1 MDKIK
6 VSDAEWRIMKVLWG
20 GADRTL
26 GEIIEALG
34 EENHWSYT
42 TVRTLLVRLVEKKAV
57 EADKSTGVYRY
68 RAIYDEKECVKVEV
82 RSFLS
87 RVFDNSPVR
96 LIAALVEDGEIDEK
110 ERKEILRLLSELHGE
125 EENK

>member
-6 VSDAEWRIMKVLWG
+6 VSDAEWRVMKVLWS

-34 EENHWSYT
+34 EENRWSYT
-42 TVRTLLVRLVEKKAV
+42 TVRTLLVRLVDKHAV
-57 EADKSTGVYRY
+57 EADKSSGVYRY
-68 RAIYDEKECVKVEV
+68 RAIYDEKECVKVEI

-87 RVFDNSPVR
+87 RVFDNSPTR

-125 EENK
+125 EEKK